1 MVIIGCGGG
10 QTSTDQDSG
19 APAATPVPLSVHIV
33 GSGVVQSAA
42 WSCGGNCQQTLT
54 APLTLQAVPAAK
66 FSFGG
71 WQGSCS
77 GTGSCEVQLQGSPSV
92 TAVFT
97 AAPRTLTVSVSGSGE
112 GRVTSTPSGI
122 DCPGTC
128 SATFPNGSAVTLV
141 AGGDSTNVFHG
152 WSGACAGSGDCTL
165 QLESDLSAG
174 ANFASVPAPPTF
186 DVCTGLTSSLPQ
198 AFEASMA
205 SALCLP
211 GLADSGG
218 TVGLMAVSGGTRQT
232 SFYDSRTGALLNAAT
247 NVEQQGVTADYL
259 PQPAGFLEV
268 LHQPEGDDAPNSVF
282 ATLFDHQ
289 GVLQASGVTLQGRL
303 ASAAAPLGGA
313 VLAGDLDSV
322 DPATGT
328 HQSLHEV
335 CMVSA
340 AASLS
345 WCVQRES
352 VGPVYGAGVD
362 VANRALVITGGAA
375 PGTITG
381 QWFDGQGNSL
391 TSEFILIPSFSAGPN
406 TWFDGRPLIG
416 GGLAVRR
423 MDQQNDAAG
432 EPYRTGQW
440 LLTSDAGASSTHQP
454 PSWLQANTNLAIVR
468 SGSAYVQLPLGA
480 PSGPCKRTVQVLAE
494 DGTLCQSLDLDAATA
509 GNCRN

>member
-1 MVIIGCGGG
+1 
-10 QTSTDQDSG
+10 
-19 APAATPVPLSVHIV
+19 
-33 GSGVVQSAA
+33 
-42 WSCGGNCQQTLT
+42 
-54 APLTLQAVPAAK
+54 
-66 FSFGG
+66 
-71 WQGSCS
+71 
-77 GTGSCEVQLQGSPSV
+77 
-92 TAVFT
+92 
-97 AAPRTLTVSVSGSGE
+97 
-112 GRVTSTPSGI
+112 
-122 DCPGTC
+122 
-128 SATFPNGSAVTLV
+128 
-141 AGGDSTNVFHG
+141 
-152 WSGACAGSGDCTL
+152 
-165 QLESDLSAG
+165 
-174 ANFASVPAPPTF
+174 
-186 DVCTGLTSSLPQ
+186 
-198 AFEASMA
+198 
-205 SALCLP
+205 
-211 GLADSGG
+211 
-218 TVGLMAVSGGTRQT
+218 
-232 SFYDSRTGALLNAAT
+232 
-247 NVEQQGVTADYL
+247 
-259 PQPAGFLEV
+259 V

-303 ASAAAPLGGA
+303 ASAVAPLGGA

-322 DPATGT
+322 DPGTGT

-345 WCVQRES
+345 WCAQRES

-391 TSEFILIPSFSAGPN
+391 TTELILIPSFSAGPN

-416 GGLAVRR
+416 GGLAIRR

-454 PSWLQANTNLAIVR
+454 PSWLQASTNLAIVR

-480 PSGPCKRTVQVLAE
+480 PSAPCKRTVQVLAG
-494 DGTLCQSLDLDAATA
+494 DGTLCQSIDLDAATA
-509 GNCRN
+509 GNCRNEDLSVGLDGTLLELLPRADNATCSWRFWPQALQ